1 MKISKHVKELDEALS
16 IYINQIVYDLKRS
29 NRDVI
34 TLSLG
39 EAFFNLP
46 TLSMENV
53 DIDKS
58 YHYSDSQGLPSLRRK
73 ISKYYNSN
81 YKSSVNFDKNL
92 LISAGSKI
100 IIFMCINLLTN
111 PNDEV
116 IIVEPSWLSYK
127 EQIKL
132 AKGKIVGVPINEKV
146 SNYKKYVTTNTKLMI
161 ICNPNNPAGTIYS
174 KKDLEIIFNL
184 AKKNNFAIICD
195 EAYSEF
201 TNKNKF
207 FSLAR
212 IDKNLK
218 NSLIVNSLSKNF
230 GISGWRIGYVIAN
243 EKFIKKLTILNQH
256 LITCAPTILSQYL
269 SINFDKFVDISK
281 KQINELLKKR
291 KKIITYLK
299 RKKIDY
305 VSGISTFYIFIKINN
320 FTNPIFDFAMYLLLK
335 YNISVVPGIS
345 YGESTEKYLR
355 ISIGTEN
362 INKIMKAIDIIY
374 KIKKDKKVDYKF
386 IKKRIKE
393 MGIFKFDGKI
403 KTKLF

>member
-1 MKISKHVKELDEALS
+1 MRISKHVNEVDEALS

-29 NRDVI
+29 NRDVV

-39 EAFFNLP
+39 EAFFDLP
-46 TLSMENV
+46 ALNMENIDV
-53 DIDKS
+53 DKS
-58 YHYSDSQGLPSLRRK
+58 YHYSDSQGLPSLRKK

-81 YKSSVNFDKNL
+81 YKSSINFDKNL
-92 LISAGSKI
+92 LVSAGSKI

-127 EQIKL
+127 EQIRIS
-132 AKGKIVGVPINEKV
+132 KGKIIGIPIHEKV
-146 SNYKKYVTTNTKLMI
+146 SNYKKYVSSKTKLMI

-174 KKDLEIIFNL
+174 KKEIEIIYNL
-184 AKKNNFAIICD
+184 AKKNNFAVICD

-212 IDKNLK
+212 IDKNLE

-230 GISGWRIGYVIAN
+230 GISGWRIGYVITN

-269 SINFDKFVDISK
+269 SINFEKFENISK
-281 KQINELLKKR
+281 KQIADLLKKR
-291 KKIITYLK
+291 KKIINYLK
-299 RKKIDY
+299 IKKINH
-305 VSGISTFYIFIKINN
+305 VSGISTFYIFIKIDN
-320 FTNPIFDFAMYLLLK
+320 FKNPIFDFSMYLLLK

-345 YGESTEKYLR
+345 YGVSTEKYLR

-362 INKIMKAIDIIY
+362 LNKIINAIDKINKIKKKNNIDY
-374 KIKKDKKVDYKF
+374 NF
-386 IKKRIKE
+386 LKKRIKE
-393 MGIFKFDGKI
+393 MGISKFEGKL